1 MSTIDITVAYATEKT
16 NRKSRFGKKIK
27 FQLGEFMKINI
38 VVGSVTVCLCFL
50 LGCSAAYRRPENYI
64 KIMNKNI
71 DSLDQEMLSNLPTVD
86 KECKKIAELLS
97 NVQDPLQVLAQ
108 KQIPTDK
115 SSEQV
120 YQFWKQTKQ
129 CAQSYEK
136 IVIFVGK
143 GQDIPTDKV
152 SQHVREWSWQ
162 LRQNSFKKGVLDF
175 LDNVSRSPNPYGNTP
190 DISAE
195 EMKNI
200 LDEVSDQY
208 RIHFETTYPD
218 KVADI
223 KDAQKYQP
231 ILDSAAST
239 IYSHFYQLD
248 RKLFEKR
255 TGGKH
260 PCEQDVCSFIS
271 SHSHFPPDES
281 CIYPNGGWYRE
292 ASGALSSN
300 HLGTLFGSAH
310 NEISLHYDMNKLIFV
325 YGTKPYAS
333 GQSLEGAYYIYTG
346 IYNYQTVMGSMNSVH
361 SFKEIDM
368 RKKGKDLY
376 FYDVPKYMK

>member
-1 MSTIDITVAYATEKT
+1 
-16 NRKSRFGKKIK
+16 
-27 FQLGEFMKINI
+27 MKRNLVGCSM
-38 VVGSVTVCLCFL
+38 VVSLCFL
-50 LGCSAAYRRPENYI
+50 LGCTAAYRHPDNYI

-71 DSLDQEMLSNLPTVD
+71 DSLDQEILSNLPIID
-86 KECKKIAELLS
+86 KDCKKIAELLS
-97 NVQDPLQVLAQ
+97 SVKNPLQALSQ
-108 KQIPTDK
+108 KQIPIDE
-115 SSEQV
+115 SSEQA

-129 CAQSYEK
+129 CAQSYDK
-136 IVIFVGK
+136 IITFVGK
-143 GQDIPTDKV
+143 GQDIPLDKLDR
-152 SQHVREWSWQ
+152 HVIDWSLQ
-162 LRQNSFKKGVLDF
+162 LKQNPLNLGVLDF
-175 LDNVSRSPNPYGNTP
+175 LDAFLAGNDPN
-190 DISAE
+190 ISAE
-195 EMKNI
+195 DMRNI
-200 LDEVSDQY
+200 LGQVSDQY
-208 RIHFETTYPD
+208 RVHFETTYPD

-255 TGGKH
+255 TRGKH
-260 PCEQDVCSFIS
+260 LCEQDVCSFIS
-271 SHSHFPPDES
+271 SHSHFPPNES

-300 HLGTLFGSAH
+300 YLGTLFGSAH
-310 NEISLHYDMNKLIFV
+310 NEISLHFDMNKLIFV
-325 YGTKPYAS
+325 YGKRPYAS

-376 FYDVPKYMK
+376 FYNVPQYMK

>member
-1 MSTIDITVAYATEKT
+1 MQI
-16 NRKSRFGKKIK
+16 RLGKKLRN
-27 FQLGEFMKINI
+27 QLGEFMKGKVFIF
-38 VVGSVTVCLCFL
+38 SVAVSLCFL
-50 LGCSAAYRRPENYI
+50 FGCTAAHRHPDSYI
-64 KIMNKNI
+64 KIMNENI
-71 DSLDQEMLSNLPTVD
+71 DSLDQEILSNLPTVD
-86 KECKKIAELLS
+86 EDCKKIAELLS
-97 NVQDPLQVLAQ
+97 NAMVLSQVLSRE
-108 KQIPTDK
+108 QIPTDK
-115 SSEQV
+115 SSEQA
-120 YQFWKQTKQ
+120 YQFWQKTKQ

-136 IVIFVGK
+136 IVTFVGK
-143 GQDIPTDKV
+143 GQNTPSNKV

-162 LRQNSFKKGVLDF
+162 LRQNSFNKRVLDF

-195 EMKNI
+195 EMRNI
-200 LDEVSDQY
+200 LGKVSDQY

-231 ILDSAAST
+231 ILDSAASS
-239 IYSHFYQLD
+239 IYDYFYQLD
-248 RKLFEKR
+248 KKLFEKR

-260 PCEQDVCSFIS
+260 FCEQDVCSFIS
-271 SHSHFPPDES
+271 SHSHFSPDET

-300 HLGTLFGSAH
+300 YLGTLFGSAH
-310 NEISLHYDMNKLIFV
+310 NEISLHFDMNKLIFV
-325 YGTKPYAS
+325 YGKKPYAS

-368 RKKGKDLY
+368 HKKGKDLY
-376 FYDVPKYMK
+376 FYNVPQYMK

>member
-1 MSTIDITVAYATEKT
+1 
-16 NRKSRFGKKIK
+16 
-27 FQLGEFMKINI
+27 MKRNL
-38 VVGSVTVCLCFL
+38 VMCGMAVSLCFL
-50 LGCSAAYRRPENYI
+50 LGCTAAYRRPDNYI

-71 DSLDQEMLSNLPTVD
+71 DSLDQEILSKLPAVD
-86 KECKKIAELLS
+86 EDCKKIAELLS
-97 NVQDPLQVLAQ
+97 NVQDPLQALSQ
-108 KQIPTDK
+108 KQVPTDK
-115 SSEQV
+115 SSEQG
-120 YQFWKQTKQ
+120 YKFWQQTKQ
-129 CAQSYEK
+129 CAQSYDK
-136 IVIFVGK
+136 IVTFVGK
-143 GQDIPTDKV
+143 GQDIPSDKV
-152 SQHVREWSWQ
+152 SQYVNAWSWQ
-162 LRQNSFKKGVLDF
+162 LRQNSLKKRVLDF
-175 LDNVSRSPNPYGNTP
+175 LYTISKEPNPYGNTP
-190 DISAE
+190 DISTE
-195 EMKNI
+195 ELANI
-200 LDEVSDQY
+200 SEEVSDHY
-208 RIHFETTYPD
+208 RLHFKTTYPD

-255 TGGKH
+255 TRGKH
-260 PCEQDVCSFIS
+260 LCEQDVCSFIS
-271 SHSHFPPDES
+271 SHSHFPPNES

-300 HLGTLFGSAH
+300 YLGTLFGSAH
-310 NEISLHYDMNKLIFV
+310 NEISLHFDMNKLIFV
-325 YGTKPYAS
+325 YGKRPYAS

-376 FYDVPKYMK
+376 FYNVPQYMK